1 MTGQISVEQALKRG
15 DWIIKYPLRALLFI
29 VVFTSSI
36 LLERKLLPQSDIITG
51 IITALFL
58 YLLYKSIITTK
69 WRIWA
74 CEHVNNIQE
83 LQSAALAEKFIHA
96 ENSLFSKLEIRSAK
110 DKARLAAI
118 NEQAL
123 TPQIYTDDMQV
134 PAKTEIYK
142 TTKVYNFYNGLEL
155 MLAAVLQMGFDWG
168 TIILLLIYF
177 TPILISVGIPT
188 YLIDQLKQRKNKTRR
203 PILVISNEGIQTIYS
218 RFIPWGD
225 IKNEMITKTGSRN
238 SSDYILKF
246 ESPDGIISSD
256 ISILKIKKRYLA
268 HLLNVYR
275 QRYLHNKEAEST
287 TKVEHLYTANFMVP
301 LLSAEAG

>member
-1 MTGQISVEQALKRG
+1 MLK
-15 DWIIKYPLRALLFI
+15 IHYSQSLRYAAP
-29 VVFTSSI
+29 
-36 LLERKLLPQSDIITG
+36 K
-51 IITALFL
+51 
-58 YLLYKSIITTK
+58 TK
-69 WRIWA
+69 P
-74 CEHVNNIQE
+74 
-83 LQSAALAEKFIHA
+83 
-96 ENSLFSKLEIRSAK
+96 
-110 DKARLAAI
+110 RLAAI